1 MGLSRL
7 DNFLKSVRGTIIY
20 VDPNSLDATD
30 SVENQGNSQLRP
42 FKTIQRA
49 LIESARFSYQ
59 RGLNNDRFG
68 RTTILLFPGEHFID
82 NRPGWIPDSGIYR
95 LRDGSTNTVLPEF
108 DSITNF
114 DLNDP
119 DNILYKLNSVHGG
132 VIIPRGTS
140 IVGLDLR
147 KTQVRPKYIP
157 NPENPQIGRSAI
169 FRVTG
174 SCYIWQFTIFDGD
187 PNGYVYKDYTTNAF
201 SPAFSAH
208 KLTVF
213 EYADGINNVVIKDD
227 FMTYYGDR
235 TDLEMYYEK
244 IGLVYGPGSGR
255 AIDPDYPSTGVD
267 IQSKVDEYR
276 IVGSKGDAVGISS
289 VRAGDGITPTTVVTV
304 TLANTLEGLGV
315 DTPIRIN
322 GVGAAGYDGQYVITA
337 VNSSTEIVYEVP
349 VVPAVA
355 LPPVTSSTLNIT
367 VDSVTSASPYIFNV
381 SLRSVWGMCGLHAD
395 GDKATGFKSMVVA
408 QYTGISLQKD
418 NNAFVKY
425 DVNTGTYQDTTTAGN
440 ENIFSDTRARFKPD
454 YENFHMKGS
463 NNAFLQLVSVF
474 AIGFANHYLT
484 ESGADFS
491 ITNSNSN
498 FGARSICSRGFRRD
512 AFRQD
517 DVGYITHIIPPKENE
532 YTDTTVEF
540 AAIDVAKT
548 IGIGSTG
555 RLYLYGENDV
565 NNPPSNVVQGYRV
578 GAKFADE
585 LNLAITQS
593 GITSIYTSRIVMPN
607 GGIGTGQFSSEK
619 TYNVGKSAVGV
630 NSITANVITL
640 TANHTFIDG
649 ERIRIVSSNG
659 QIPDGTIN
667 NQIYYTI
674 ATGNNII
681 NNKQIKIASTLNDAL
696 NDNEIDIN
704 NKGDL
709 LSVTSR
715 VSDKNA
721 GEIGHPIQFDST
733 QGQWYVNVSV
743 GATDNGIYPRIVG
756 LGTTGLGS
764 ATTKTYIT
772 RKAYSRI
779 LSDSLYKFRYV
790 VPKDSTIIGRGPLE
804 GFVIQESNT
813 TTGFVDS
820 EVAYQFNP
828 ATASLSN
835 VTEVKNFRFI
845 SGARW
850 NSQVASYDTELPHN
864 LKVGSKIEING
875 VKSSVNP
882 TGIANSAYNA
892 VYTVSGITSAK
903 QFQVGII

>member
-1 MGLSRL
+1 M
-7 DNFLKSVRGTIIY
+7 
-20 VDPNSLDATD
+20 
-30 SVENQGNSQLRP
+30 
-42 FKTIQRA
+42 
-49 LIESARFSYQ
+49 
-59 RGLNNDRFG
+59 
-68 RTTILLFPGEHFID
+68 LF
-82 NRPGWIPDSGIYR
+82 
-95 LRDGSTNTVLPEF
+95 
-108 DSITNF
+108 
-114 DLNDP
+114 
-119 DNILYKLNSVHGG
+119 
-132 VIIPRGTS
+132 
-140 IVGLDLR
+140 
-147 KTQVRPKYIP
+147 
-157 NPENPQIGRSAI
+157 RS
-169 FRVTG
+169 
-174 SCYIWQFTIFDGD
+174 
-187 PNGYVYKDYTTNAF
+187 
-201 SPAFSAH
+201 
-208 KLTVF
+208 
-213 EYADGINNVVIKDD
+213 
-227 FMTYYGDR
+227 
-235 TDLEMYYEK
+235 
-244 IGLVYGPGSGR
+244 
-255 AIDPDYPSTGVD
+255 
-267 IQSKVDEYR
+267 
-276 IVGSKGDAVGISS
+276 
-289 VRAGDGITPTTVVTV
+289 
-304 TLANTLEGLGV
+304 
-315 DTPIRIN
+315 
-322 GVGAAGYDGQYVITA
+322 
-337 VNSSTEIVYEVP
+337 
-349 VVPAVA
+349 
-355 LPPVTSSTLNIT
+355 
-367 VDSVTSASPYIFNV
+367 
-381 SLRSVWGMCGLHAD
+381 
-395 GDKATGFKSMVVA
+395 
-408 QYTGISLQKD
+408 
-418 NNAFVKY
+418 
-425 DVNTGTYQDTTTAGN
+425 
-440 ENIFSDTRARFKPD
+440 
-454 YENFHMKGS
+454 
-463 NNAFLQLVSVF
+463 
-474 AIGFANHYLT
+474 ANHYLT

-779 LSDSLYKFRYV
+779 LSDSLYK
-790 VPKDSTIIGRGPLE
+790 
-804 GFVIQESNT
+804 
-813 TTGFVDS
+813 
-820 EVAYQFNP
+820 
-828 ATASLSN
+828 
-835 VTEVKNFRFI
+835 
-845 SGARW
+845 
-850 NSQVASYDTELPHN
+850 
-864 LKVGSKIEING
+864 
-875 VKSSVNP
+875 
-882 TGIANSAYNA
+882 
-892 VYTVSGITSAK
+892 
-903 QFQVGII
+903 